1 MNLSILIP
9 WFLKTFYINEIV
21 MGKYVCL
28 VFCFLCVDSVIGI
41 KSGDQGVCAGPKKE
55 KVWVV
60 FSHLNQN
67 TFLNF
72 EDKYSYHRWV

>member
-9 WFLKTFYINEIV
+9 WFLKVFYIYETV

-28 VFCFLCVDSVIGI
+28 VFCFFCVDSVIGI
-41 KSGDQGVCAGPKKE
+41 KKGDQGVCGNEK

-60 FSHLNQN
+60 FFSFKLKHY
-67 TFLNF
+67 T
-72 EDKYSYHRWV
+72 